1 MVMRVFV
8 SFLFVLTLAAA
19 AWAQAPQR
27 VVFWSGDAG
36 CGYKSRAFTAEDK
49 VACSV
54 VTTERGP
61 VNSLT
66 VNGVGLTVAFVEEG
80 EYHVVAARITN
91 STDEFVMFDAD
102 VWGAAHF
109 KSREDYSARRKP
121 IVAETSIPTSLIIKS
136 MAYGTKLGNSL
147 DTFIAEGEKTSGT
160 KSVRRPDGTVVRTRV
175 IVPDENAKEAAA
187 RNTEIRSENT
197 ANEQRRIRR
206 DALTTKTVPAKSFV
220 KGLVYF
226 RLVEKAGFV
235 LFSFRVGDVNYV
247 FRLPRSNK

>member
-1 MVMRVFV
+1 MRVFA
-8 SFLFVLTLAAA
+8 LFFFVVLTLTAAVR
-19 AWAQAPQR
+19 AQTTQR

-36 CGYKSRAFTAEDK
+36 CGYKSKAFTAEDK
-49 VACSV
+49 IVCGV

-61 VNSLT
+61 VNTLT
-66 VNGVGLTVAFVEEG
+66 VNGVGLTVAFVEEDD
-80 EYHVVAARITN
+80 YHVVAARISN
-91 STDEFVMFDAD
+91 STDEFVIFDTD

-136 MAYGTKLGNSL
+136 MAYGTKLSNSL

-160 KSVRRPDGTVVRTRV
+160 KSVRRPDGTVVRVRE
-175 IVPDENAKEAAA
+175 IIPDKAAQAAA
-187 RNTEIRSENT
+187 AETSNIRAENT
-197 ANEQRRIRR
+197 TNEQRRIRR
-206 DALTTKTVPAKSFV
+206 DALTTKTVPANGFV

-226 RLVEKAGFV
+226 RLVGKAGFV

-247 FRLPRSNK
+247 FRLPRSKK